1 MPPALQNPFVLWLVL
16 SAALGAAAYVGLRP
30 ELRTKAVLYGSFL
43 VACLVA
49 IWPPYGQDGKPG
61 KIRLGLDLKGGM
73 HLVLQVVTDDALN
86 QTVDDAVQT
95 VRDQATRKGITFSDV
110 RRIVPAANTKP
121 ENRPHGFT
129 AEGVEPARVKDVQD
143 LLRDFFREGWD
154 IRPRGE
160 GAFDVLMTDNNVRD
174 IKRRTVQEAIRTL
187 ERRVNELGVAEP
199 IIAEHGDQG
208 DQILVQLPGVNDPE
222 QAKRVI
228 QKTAQLSLKIVED
241 SAPSREALLQ
251 AHGGN
256 VPPNM
261 EVVTGLSD
269 TAGQPTYYL
278 VRREAIVTGR
288 DLKTARVGVDENNR
302 PQVNFSLN
310 AQGAEKFK
318 RETGRN
324 VGRLLAIILDGT
336 VDQAATIQTA
346 IGAEGRI
353 TGRFSTQEADERAK
367 VLRAGALPASLRPL
381 QELTVGPSL
390 GKDSIRSGVMA
401 SAAAMAFITVFM
413 LLYYRLSGVNAIVAL
428 AANLLILLGAMAYTG
443 ATLTL
448 PGIAGIILTVGVG
461 VDTNVLVFERIRE
474 ELRNGKTV
482 RAAVQNGFD
491 RVWITILDTHATAL
505 IAAAFLFQFGTGPIK
520 GFAVTLVMGLVANV
534 FASYFVSKFLFEWVL
549 GKRPVATLSI

>member
-1 MPPALQNPFVLWLVL
+1 M
-16 SAALGAAAYVGLRP
+16 R
-30 ELRTKAVLYGSFL
+30 
-43 VACLVA
+43 
-49 IWPPYGQDGKPG
+49 
-61 KIRLGLDLKGGM
+61 
-73 HLVLQVVTDDALN
+73 
-86 QTVDDAVQT
+86 
-95 VRDQATRKGITFSDV
+95 
-110 RRIVPAANTKP
+110 
-121 ENRPHGFT
+121 
-129 AEGVEPARVKDVQD
+129 D
-143 LLRDFFREGWD
+143 LLRDFFREGWEV
-154 IRPRGE
+154 REPAE
-160 GAFDVLMTDNNVRD
+160 GRFLVSMTDTFVRD
-174 IKRRTVQEAIRTL
+174 VKRRTVQEAIRTL

-199 IIAEHGDQG
+199 VIAEHGDRG
-208 DQILVQLPGVNDPE
+208 DQILVQLPGVKDPE

-228 QKTAQLSLKIVED
+228 KQTAQLSLKIVED
-241 SAPSREALLQ
+241 EASSREALLQ
-251 AHGGN
+251 AHGGQ
-256 VPPNM
+256 VPANM
-261 EVVTGLSD
+261 EIVSGLSD
-269 TAGQPTYYL
+269 TAGQPAFYM

-288 DLKTARVGVDENNR
+288 DLKTARVGVDENNQ

-324 VGRLLAIILDGT
+324 IGKKLAIILDGT
-336 VDQAATIQTA
+336 VDQAATIQSQ

-353 TGRFSTQEADERAK
+353 TGRFSTEEADERAK
-367 VLRAGALPASLRPL
+367 VLRAGALPATLRYL

-390 GKDSIRSGVMA
+390 GADSIRSGVLAM
-401 SAAAMAFITVFM
+401 AAAMAFITAFM
-413 LLYYRLSGVNAIVAL
+413 LLYYRLSGVNAVVAL
-428 AANLLILLGAMAYTG
+428 AANLVILLGAMAYSG

-520 GFAVTLVMGLVANV
+520 GFAVTLVMGLIANV

-549 GKRPVATLSI
+549 GKRQVATLSI